1 MKTESKIETIITPDS
16 TLAEIAEVFQGLFG
30 FLQKLSG
37 KFSEFESE
45 FARER
50 VASVVTLRQAAV
62 IGGLNLSEVLS
73 FLRTKTGQESMLSES
88 VIQDGNSETPSWIIK
103 ENIKIV
109 YDAGPDLQ
117 AGIHPVAKV
126 TSEMES
132 LQPGDIYQ
140 LITSFIPSPLI
151 DMMKNKGYEVFV
163 EKRAD
168 SEVCTFIRK

>member
-1 MKTESKIETIITPDS
+1 MKTENKIGTIITPDS
-16 TLAEIAEVFQGLFG
+16 TLGEIAEIFPGLFG

-37 KFSEFESE
+37 KFSDFESE

-50 VASVVTLRQAAV
+50 VAAVITLRQAAV
-62 IGGLNLSEVLS
+62 IGGINLSEVLS
-73 FLRTKTGQESMLSES
+73 FLRTKTGQESMLNES
-88 VIQDGNSETPSWIIK
+88 VIQDGNSETPSWLLK
-103 ENIKIV
+103 ENIKVV

-126 TSEMES
+126 TSDMES
-132 LQPGDIYQ
+132 LQSGDIYQ

-163 EKRAD
+163 DKRAEN
-168 SEVCTFIRK
+168 EVFTLIRK